1 LTDFF
6 KHLIHEFSLPLSNPV
21 LIFSLILLIILLSPL
36 LLKKI
41 NVPGVIG
48 LIIAGVIIGPNGL
61 NFLEKNSAIELFSTI
76 GLLYIMFIAGLE
88 LDMNEF
94 RSNRNKSLWFGLF
107 TFVVPLSVA
116 YPVCK
121 YLLGYDFNTSLL
133 TASMLAT
140 HTLVAYPIVS
150 RLGISKHQAVAITVG
165 GTVLADTAA
174 LVILAVIL
182 GNAQGGLT
190 QTFFIQLGVSLTVF
204 SAIMFLVVPRIA
216 IWFFRK
222 LESEKYAQYIFVL
235 SVVFFSAFLAEV
247 AGVEPI
253 IGAFVAG
260 LALNRLIPHTSALM
274 NRIEFI
280 GNSLFIP
287 FFLISVGML
296 VDLSVFLASPK
307 ALMITAALLAA
318 AILGKWLPAWLAQ
331 LFFGYSGTERKLIFG
346 LSSARAAATLAIVL
360 VGYEHGM
367 LDENILNATVALIL
381 LTCIVSSFA
390 TEKAA
395 RKIVVDSRGE
405 GVTKRVGSK
414 LIDEHI
420 LLPVA
425 NMANVGRLMQM
436 CILIK
441 NKTSNNPIS
450 LLTVVSNNQEAEA
463 KIMKAKSELEEFVK
477 EATVTETNVNVM
489 ATIDHNVPSGIGR
502 TAKEIVATTIVLG
515 WPGQEGIISSLTDDT
530 LGSIV
535 SSTDKTTVICR
546 VEQPVF
552 IHKRLVLTLP
562 PLAEYEFG
570 YKLWVNKV
578 ASLSRELSLP
588 ITVYCDERSGKLLKE
603 QLKQMK
609 LQIIHHPK
617 LYENWHDFEQIITDV
632 KPHDLLVVVSS
643 RKKSTS
649 YTRMMKQL
657 PIKLEQAFRQN
668 NLLMIYPERHYHDI
682 ATEHY
687 EDFTAENL
695 EKGIETIQN
704 IGKGL
709 KWYFRR
715 GKGGKK

>member
-1 LTDFF
+1 MTDFF